1 MNDFY
6 KVFPKSHTLL
16 CHYHIF
22 KNVRAICKLDVT
34 EKVLKFKDKKI
45 IKAIKVWKNVIDV

>member
-6 KVFPKSHTLL
+6 KVFHKSHTLL

-22 KNVRAICKLDVT
+22 KNVRAICKLDVI